1 MKLQR
6 IIFIFISACLLL
18 ACSSS
23 PKATTPLEA
32 LKIYSSARK
41 KKDVPAMKNVLS
53 KGSIKMAEDDAKAQN
68 RPLDEVLLNDTLFPE
83 NVSTVEYKNE
93 SKTDENATIEVKN
106 QFGLWDRVPFIKE
119 DGEWKIA
126 KEKFADEM
134 QKQVDDQMKQ
144 LDDQINQGRQP

>member
-1 MKLQR
+1 MKLLR
-6 IIFIFISACLLL
+6 IIFIFILAFTLF

-32 LKIYSSARK
+32 LKGYSIARK
-41 KKDVPAMKNVLS
+41 KKDVAVMKNFLS
-53 KGSIKMAEDDAKAQN
+53 KGSIKMAEDDSKAQN

-83 NVSTVEYKNE
+83 NVSTVEFKNE
-93 SKTDENATIEVKN
+93 SKSDENATIEVKN

>member
-1 MKLQR
+1 MKLAKT
-6 IIFIFISACLLL
+6 IFIFISACAIL

-32 LKIYSSARK
+32 LKLYSAARK
-41 KKDVPAMKNVLS
+41 KKDVPAMRNFLS

-68 RPLDEVLLNDTLFPE
+68 RPIDEVLLNDTLFPE

-106 QFGLWDRVPFIKE
+106 QFGIWDRVPFIKE

-126 KEKFADEM
+126 KEKFADEF
-134 QKQVDDQMKQ
+134 QKFEQESNQK
-144 LDDQINQGRQP
+144 LDEQINQGKQP

>member
-1 MKLQR
+1 MKLAR
-6 IIFIFISACLLL
+6 IIFIFISAFTLL

-32 LKIYSSARK
+32 LKLYSAARK
-41 KKDVPAMKNVLS
+41 KKDVPAMRNFLS

-68 RPLDEVLLNDTLFPE
+68 RPLDEVILNDTLFPE

-106 QFGLWDRVPFIKE
+106 QFGIWDRVPFIKE

-144 LDDQINQGRQP
+144 LDDSINKDRLQ

>member
-6 IIFIFISACLLL
+6 IIFIFISASLLL

-106 QFGLWDRVPFIKE
+106 QFGLWDRVPFIRE
-119 DGEWKIA
+119 NGEWKIA

>member
-6 IIFIFISACLLL
+6 IIFIFILASTLL

-32 LKIYSSARK
+32 LKLYSAARK
-41 KKDVPAMKNVLS
+41 KKDVPTMKSFLS

-106 QFGLWDRVPFIKE
+106 QFGIWDRIPFTKE
-119 DGEWKIA
+119 NGEWKIA

-144 LDDQINQGRQP
+144 LDDSINKERLP